1 MTQIS
6 PNRRAAPRRRTLMGC
21 SLRFAARTG
30 TMSCVVRNLSAN
42 GAMLAM
48 ENPLWLPDS
57 FEVDIPH
64 QNLRL
69 AAKVVWRAPD
79 AMGVAFDAPAPV
91 ALPGEQPST
100 IAQMPARPA
109 FASRSEQDRLSFLE
123 QERARLEARVRQLT
137 EEF

>member
-21 SLRFAARTG
+21 SLRFASRTG

-42 GAMLAM
+42 GALLAM

-91 ALPGEQPST
+91 TMPEGQPSM
-100 IAQMPARPA
+100 INPMPARPA
-109 FASRSEQDRLSFLE
+109 TGTRAEQDRMSYLE